1 MFVTTNFA
9 HGLGHGLGSLVL
21 SGELERDAV
30 TPQIDRVRSRGIV
43 SDDLF
48 RYMIATGFAHE
59 LREGHRD
66 VFPPTGSGV
75 DSMYVT
81 IETIELRAQPTASV
95 FENIRSVRE
104 ISDQFE
110 NIRNHS
116 FQAMP

>member
-75 DSMYVT
+75 DSM
-81 IETIELRAQPTASV
+81 
-95 FENIRSVRE
+95 
-104 ISDQFE
+104 
-110 NIRNHS
+110 
-116 FQAMP
+116 